1 MGSHSKNEVGGPAHW
16 EENIEQKKEKKKRK
30 GNTMPFIR
38 LLRSHGYKKKKR
50 HELHDLGTE
59 LQVFY
64 YLTTD
69 SVRFD
74 PPASVLHFES

>member
-1 MGSHSKNEVGGPAHW
+1 
-16 EENIEQKKEKKKRK
+16 
-30 GNTMPFIR
+30 MPFIR